1 MAQIAR
7 ESGPKE
13 SPMTFSVLL
22 GKLLKPLDWLEDT
35 IAVLTMAL
43 VSIIIFGQVVSRYG
57 FNYTPSWSEELSRFL
72 IVWSIFIGVS
82 IGVRKNQHIGVDA
95 LIRFLPHKLKVA
107 SEVLLNLIG
116 LVVVCVLVYIS
127 IGYIKDTIEYEQLSP
142 SMRIP
147 MYIPYMAM
155 PVGLTLSGIR
165 FIQDIVRLFTK
176 TGQAEEALFESEHV
190 EEMVAGGAVHAA
202 SVLRADENHNETIIK
217 REQPGQLFN

>member
-1 MAQIAR
+1 MAQNIPKA
-7 ESGPKE
+7 GPKE
-13 SPMTFSVLL
+13 SSMTFSVVL

-35 IAVLTMAL
+35 IAVVTMSS
-43 VSIIIFGQVVSRYG
+43 VSLIIFGQVVSRYG

-95 LIRFLPHKLKVA
+95 LIRFMPHKLKVA

-116 LVVVCVLVYIS
+116 LVVVGILVYIS
-127 IGYIKDTIEYEQLSP
+127 IGYIKDTMEYEQLSP

-165 FIQDIVRLFTK
+165 FIQDIVRLFTR
-176 TGQAEEALFESEHV
+176 TDQAEEAIFQSEHA
-190 EEMVAGGAVHAA
+190 EEMAVGDAVHAA
-202 SVLRADENHNETIIK
+202 GMLHTDESGKETIIK
-217 REQPGQLFN
+217 REQSGQLFN

>member
-1 MAQIAR
+1 
-7 ESGPKE
+7 
-13 SPMTFSVLL
+13 MTFSVLM
-22 GKLLKPLDWLEDT
+22 GRLLKPLDWLEDS
-35 IAVLTMAL
+35 IAVLTMAS
-43 VSIIIFGQVVSRYG
+43 VSVIIFGQVVSRYG

-95 LIRFLPHKLKVA
+95 LIRFMPHKFKVA

-116 LVVVCVLVYIS
+116 LVVVGILVYIS
-127 IGYIKDTIEYEQLSP
+127 IGYIKDTMEYEQLSP

-165 FIQDIVRLFTK
+165 FIQDIVRLFMRTD
-176 TGQAEEALFESEHV
+176 QAEEAIFQSEHA
-190 EEMVAGGAVHAA
+190 EEMAVGGAVHAA
-202 SVLRADENHNETIIK
+202 GMLRTDDATKETIIK